1 MPTLGSNAPRTDGG
15 AAARVARR
23 LAGPG
28 QNERLDL
35 AERANV
41 LDRVVDAVQRV
52 ARGQHRLEVVARAR
66 APNELERLP
75 ELADVGGLH
84 AEHRRLLAHEE
95 RGLDGSER
103 AAELA
108 HHRVVPAGPEK
119 VHAFGER

>member
-1 MPTLGSNAPRTDGG
+1 MPTVGSNAPRTDGG

-35 AERANV
+35 AERAHV
-41 LDRVVDAVQRV
+41 LDRVVDAARGV
-52 ARGQHRLEVVARAR
+52 AGGQHRLEVVARAR
-66 APNELERLP
+66 APNDLERLQ

-95 RGLDGSER
+95 RGLEGSEG

-108 HHRVVPAGPEK
+108 PPRVAPAGPEK
-119 VHAFGER
+119 VHAF